1 MAKVLA
7 LIDYVKKDYCKLD
20 SNGNMDITFFIT
32 PDGKLLNQILK

>member
-20 SNGNMDITFFIT
+20 SNGNMNITFLI
-32 PDGKLLNQILK
+32 LLTGSY